1 MPKLPDPRD
10 LLPSRADPEHR
21 SHRKELEKQ
30 HGYGYTE
37 PLILAAIGIGLVWNI
52 DNQVRKH
59 EERKDEAERAEEERR
74 ERRRKRERDQYE
86 PRSDGSGGPRSGSRY
101 DDPSQQGRSRDRRRG
116 GGGGDWDDR
125 GRDDGSRNGSRSSA
139 SRGPRRDSSRYDG
152 GRPDIRDDP
161 RRLDYRYE
169 EYRGFRDDYKNFRN
183 DYRYEDRRAGSVRR
197 SSRRD
202 SF

>member
-1 MPKLPDPRD
+1 MPKLPVDPRN

-21 SHRKELEKQ
+21 SRRKELEKQ

-59 EERKDEAERAEEERR
+59 EERKDEAEKAEEERR
-74 ERRRKRERDQYE
+74 ERRRKRELEQY
-86 PRSDGSGGPRSGSRY
+86 GGEQSR
-101 DDPSQQGRSRDRRRG
+101 GRQHPIRRRGG

-125 GRDDGSRNGSRSSA
+125 RRGRDEGSDSRSRP
-139 SRGPRRDSSRYDG
+139 RGRDSSRYAG
-152 GRPDIRDDP
+152 GRADDARDDP
-161 RRLDYRYE
+161 RKLDYRYE
-169 EYRGFRDDYKNFRN
+169 EYRGYRDDYKDFHN

>member
-1 MPKLPDPRD
+1 MPKLPVPDPRE

-21 SHRKELEKQ
+21 SRRKELEKQ

-59 EERKDEAERAEEERR
+59 EERKDEAERKEEERR

-86 PRSDGSGGPRSGSRY
+86 PRGGPRSGSRY
-101 DDPSQQGRSRDRRRG
+101 DDSQEGSRDRRRG
-116 GGGGDWDDR
+116 DDWDDR
-125 GRDDGSRNGSRSSA
+125 GRRDGGGSGGGSRSST
-139 SRGPRRDSSRYDG
+139 SRRPPRDSSRYDG
-152 GRPDIRDDP
+152 GRPDFRDDP

-183 DYRYEDRRAGSVRR
+183 DYRYEDRRDGSVRR

>member
-1 MPKLPDPRD
+1 MPKLPVDPRD

-37 PLILAAIGIGLVWNI
+37 PLILAAIGIGLM
-52 DNQVRKH
+52 RKH
-59 EERKDEAERAEEERR
+59 EERKDEAERAAEERR
-74 ERRRKRERDQYE
+74 ERRRKRELAQYE
-86 PRSDGSGGPRSGSRY
+86 HRGGGPRSGSRY
-101 DDPSQQGRSRDRRRG
+101 DDSQQSDRSRDRCR
-116 GGGGDWDDR
+116 GDWDRDWDAAR
-125 GRDDGSRNGSRSSA
+125 GRDGGRRNESSRGST
-139 SRGPRRDSSRYDG
+139 SRGPRRDSSRYEDDG
-152 GRPDIRDDP
+152 PTYKDDP

-169 EYRGFRDDYKNFRN
+169 EYRGFHDDYKNYRN
-183 DYRYEDRRAGSVRR
+183 DYRYEDRRDGSVRR

>member
-1 MPKLPDPRD
+1 MPKLPVDPRD

-59 EERKDEAERAEEERR
+59 EERKDEAERAAEERR
-74 ERRRKRERDQYE
+74 ERRRKREREQYE
-86 PRSDGSGGPRSGSRY
+86 PRGGALVPGR
-101 DDPSQQGRSRDRRRG
+101 DRSRDRRRG
-116 GGGGDWDDR
+116 DVDRDRDDAR
-125 GRDDGSRNGSRSSA
+125 GRDGGRRNESSRGST
-139 SRGPRRDSSRYDG
+139 SRGPRRDSSRYEDDG
-152 GRPDIRDDP
+152 PLFKDDP

-169 EYRGFRDDYKNFRN
+169 EYRGFRDDYKNYRN